1 MEAIYIFDH
10 SIFSG
15 MVQTSENTRSSHILT
30 KNDQIVQENDEPEIS
45 QILNKWNMLLARQ
58 HFQPY

>member
-15 MVQTSENTRSSHILT
+15 MVQTSENTGSAHNLT
-30 KNDQIVQENDEPEIS
+30 KKDQIVQENDEPY
-45 QILNKWNMLLARQ
+45 QLKAAKKRLGTRNKSD
-58 HFQPY
+58 FE